1 MARPRPIRDTT
12 DGDVVALAERL
23 LQRLDAIGDQM
34 VARYRNEIVDYR
46 NADEAL
52 LDDVRRVS
60 VDNGRALLQN
70 VKEGGRVSAEVIDR
84 SATAAARRMHQV
96 VSLEAFLHAFRLWGQ
111 MLWDEVLAEARTDR
125 PGEREAA
132 LQLASR
138 LMSHVDQVSSAGAL
152 AYLDEAQRVWS
163 DQEVLRRDVLELLLS
178 GGDPEAARR
187 LAASVGTELADD
199 YAVVVMRAR
208 EGGAD
213 ESMPSTLRERTVL
226 RALVDEARIRLH
238 RRDRPPLV
246 GLRHGEV
253 VALCPV
259 PGRPEYDEIRAAAEA
274 LAATHAAAGFA
285 IGIGS
290 REKGLGGVAV
300 SFAEAHE
307 AALAA
312 ARAEPGTAMA
322 FGDMLVTH
330 LLRTSPDADRLLGD
344 LLEPLTAYD
353 ADRGAELVATLR
365 TFIECGFSPTRSAER
380 LIVHPNTVLYRL
392 GRIRELTGRDPRD
405 PDDVLLLALA
415 LKQRDS

>member
-1 MARPRPIRDTT
+1 MI

-23 LQRLDAIGDQM
+23 LQRLEAIGDHM
-34 VARYRNEIVDYR
+34 VERYRQEIVDYR
-46 NADEAL
+46 TADENL
-52 LDDVRRVS
+52 LDDVRTVS
-60 VDNGRALLQN
+60 VDNARAVLEN
-70 VKEGGRVSAEVIDR
+70 VKAGALVSAAVIDR
-84 SATAAARRMHQV
+84 SAGAAARRMHQG

-138 LMSHVDQVSSAGAL
+138 LMSHVDRVSSAGAL

-178 GGDPEAARR
+178 GGDPDAARR

-199 YAVVVMRAR
+199 YAVVVMHARA
-208 EGGAD
+208 GGAD

-238 RRDRPPLV
+238 RRDRPALV

-253 VALCPV
+253 VALCPA
-259 PGRPEYDEIRAAAEA
+259 PGRSEYDEIRGASEA
-274 LAATHAAAGFA
+274 LAATPAAAGFA
-285 IGIGS
+285 IGIGG
-290 REKGLGGVAV
+290 RQKGLAGVAV
-300 SFAEAHE
+300 SFAEARE

-312 ARAEPGTAMA
+312 LDREAGVAVA

-330 LLRTSPDADRLLGD
+330 LLRTSPDADRLLGA
-344 LLEPLTAYD
+344 LLEPLIAYD
-353 ADRGAELVATLR
+353 ADRGAELLATLR
-365 TFIECGFSPTRSAER
+365 TYIGCGFSPTRSAER

-405 PDDVLLLALA
+405 ADDVLLLALA
-415 LKQRDS
+415 LKQNDA